1 MTHDPNNN
9 FKDLINDVHNDTN
22 LPEPD
27 SIQFVS
33 SEKLN
38 DVHNDTN
45 LLESDILS
53 IPNIIELDNSEKFK
67 DENNNIIDIEI
78 RGIRK
83 IDSIFFKENDVSN
96 KFNIDNLLSKLSNKE
111 VYSEDIH
118 YKYFNCQKNGKS
130 QTKKN
135 KQSTTKLYLTFQGM
149 LKVLFDYD
157 NSNIKLFIK
166 WTIEILF
173 NQINTIKQKEE
184 LICSV
189 LGINAKIIKEVF
201 NADKHTLPCVYL
213 FTLNNVKE
221 LRNSMKIDNIYLDDS
236 IVAKFGFTKDLSRRA
251 GEHIIK
257 YNTIEN
263 VNLKL
268 KYYSYIDPHYMSS
281 AEIDIKD
288 FMLAFKTKFI
298 FENEDELVIIPKE
311 LMKMVERQYEFIG
324 KSYMGYISELIIKIK
339 DLQDKNEKQ
348 ELNHQL
354 ELIQERFEKQKLNH
368 QLELS
373 EKKYENLELNNKLEL
388 IKERYEKQELKHK
401 LELSKEKS

>member
-1 MTHDPNNN
+1 MSSLHNNN
-9 FKDLINDVHNDTN
+9 LDILIND
-22 LPEPD
+22 
-27 SIQFVS
+27 
-33 SEKLN
+33 
-38 DVHNDTN
+38 
-45 LLESDILS
+45 
-53 IPNIIELDNSEKFK
+53 NIILVPDIIHLNNSEKFK
-67 DENNNIIDIEI
+67 DENNTIIDIEI
-78 RGIRK
+78 RGKRK
-83 IDSIFFKENDVSN
+83 VDCIFFKVNDIMSGF
-96 KFNIDNLLSKLSNKE
+96 KTKNLLTIDKE
-111 VYSEDIH
+111 KNDYIENVH
-118 YKYFNCQKNGKS
+118 YKNFKCHKNGKLA
-130 QTKKN
+130 QKIE
-135 KQSTTKLYLTFQGM
+135 LYLTFEGM
-149 LKVLFDYD
+149 LKVLFDYN
-157 NSNIKLFIK
+157 NSNIKPFIK

-257 YNTIEN
+257 YNKIEN
-263 VNLKL
+263 VDLKL
-268 KYYSYIDPHYMSS
+268 KYYSYIDPNYMSS

-373 EKKYENLELNNKLEL
+373 AKKYENLELNHQLEL
-388 IKERYEKQELKHK
+388 IKERCEKQELK
-401 LELSKEKS
+401 LSKEKS

>member
-1 MTHDPNNN
+1 MTCTTNTNLE
-9 FKDLINDVHNDTN
+9 DLINYNIPDNI
-22 LPEPD
+22 LPIPD
-27 SIQFVS
+27 NIQ
-33 SEKLN
+33 
-38 DVHNDTN
+38 
-45 LLESDILS
+45 
-53 IPNIIELDNSEKFK
+53 LDYSEKFK

-78 RGIRK
+78 RGKRK
-83 IDSIFFKENDVSN
+83 IDSIYFKLKDVSNVFNKFN
-96 KFNIDNLLSKLSNKE
+96 KFNITTLLNKE
-111 VYSEDIH
+111 NGYSENIH
-118 YKYFNCQKNGKS
+118 YKYFNYQKNGNS
-130 QTKKN
+130 LTKKN
-135 KQSTTKLYLTFQGM
+135 KIPKIELYLTFEGI

-166 WTIEILF
+166 WSIEILF

-201 NADKHTLPCVYL
+201 NADRHTLPCIYL

-251 GEHIIK
+251 SEHISK
-257 YNTIEN
+257 YNKIEN

-268 KYYSYIDPHYMSS
+268 KYYSYIDPNYMSS

-324 KSYMGYISELIIKIK
+324 KSYMAYISELIIKIK

-354 ELIQERFEKQKLNH
+354 ELIKERYEKQELNH
-368 QLELS
+368 Q
-373 EKKYENLELNNKLEL
+373 LEL
-388 IKERYEKQELKHK
+388 IKERYEKQELNHQ
-401 LELSKEKS
+401 LELSKEKN